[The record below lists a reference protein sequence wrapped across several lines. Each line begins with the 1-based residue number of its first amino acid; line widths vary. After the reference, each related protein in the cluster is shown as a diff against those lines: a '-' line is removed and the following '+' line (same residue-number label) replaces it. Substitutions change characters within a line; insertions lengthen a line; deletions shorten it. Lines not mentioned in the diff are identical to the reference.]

1 MAAFEL
7 DFWIS
12 KDIMHQRYD
21 VSVVL
26 DHKHGNYAVAMPL
39 TMKTISEEDQ
49 GAHLPPAMSLTK
61 ESAVRLMDALWEVG
75 IRPSNGEGNAGELA
89 ATKHHL
95 DDMRK
100 IVFDM
105 MELKK

>member
-1 MAAFEL
+1 MDLGF
-7 DFWIS
+7 DFWVS
-12 KDIMHQRYD
+12 KDIIKQRYD
-21 VSVVL
+21 VSIGL
-26 DHKHGNYAVAMPL
+26 KTSQGLSAVALPL
-39 TMKTISEEDQ
+39 SMKTLGEADEGVSFS
-49 GAHLPPAMSLTK
+49 PAMSLTK

-75 IRPSNGEGNAGELA
+75 VRPSNGEGNAGELG

-100 IVFDM
+100 IVFEL

>member
-1 MAAFEL
+1 MATLDF

-12 KDIMHQRYD
+12 KDIIHQRYD

-26 DHKHGNYAVAMPL
+26 DHKHGKYAVAMPL
-39 TMKTISEEDQ
+39 TMKTPTEEDQ
-49 GAHLPPAMSLTK
+49 GAYLHPTMSLTK
-61 ESAVRLMDALWEVG
+61 ESAVRLMDAMWEVG